1 MFSINLFYN
10 ISSHKNKILI
20 VIFIL
25 LLFVYKKIQ
34 ISDMIIRLKKNFYP
48 NFIYTIPLKI
58 KTYTI
63 TET

>member
-1 MFSINLFYN
+1 MFSIYLFYN

-34 ISDMIIRLKKNFYP
+34 ISDMIIRLKKNLYP

-58 KTYTI
+58 TTFAI

>member
-34 ISDMIIRLKKNFYP
+34 ISDMIIRLKKNLYP
-48 NFIYTIPLKI
+48 NFIYTIP
-58 KTYTI
+58 
-63 TET
+63 